1 MKTNY
6 NNFGTIIEQHFV
18 SEFEWNDKQFNSYL
32 IRFDEYDGLF
42 RIIRE
47 QQHEQALIGG
57 KMLFNYSQTE
67 EKITG
72 YRIIGFDNK
81 VKRKPKGEDKVKEL
95 LRKRKEREM
104 KKK

>member
-1 MKTNY
+1 MKNNF

-18 SEFEWNDKQFNSYL
+18 SEFEWNDKQFYSYL

-47 QQHEQALIGG
+47 IQHEQALIGG
-57 KMLFNYSQTE
+57 KMLFNYSETDD
-67 EKITG
+67 KISG

-81 VKRKPKGEDKVKEL
+81 IKRKPKSDDRVKEL
-95 LRKRKEREM
+95 LKKRKQKEM
-104 KKK
+104 KGK